1 MKKRLPA
8 LALVLAL
15 VLALAGCDRPP
26 QPSSNPFP
34 SPTAPPPV
42 LALFTTS
49 HDPWCAAVAEAGR
62 SWASERGWRVVEYD
76 CAGVGAT
83 RTLQVADFLR
93 GEKAELAVV
102 YGLEGTKAL
111 AAQTQALSEGGV
123 PVLAVSREYDPGSI
137 PEAVCA
143 IGPDREALAQAA
155 LDYFQSLAAGGV
167 LLLPDA
173 QDDPREGAVVDAFWG
188 GNVPIL
194 ELAYT
199 WGGTEFARD
208 YLLDALGRFPG
219 AAGVVC
225 CSRSGT
231 AGAYEALGI
240 LEGERDF
247 RILCLD
253 CSAQLLAELESG
265 AVDALLA
272 VSSRE
277 AGELLTAALDEAA
290 QGGERP
296 GVKTLE
302 VELLT
307 ADTAGQDL
315 GYR

>member
-8 LALVLAL
+8 LALLLAL
-15 VLALAGCDRPP
+15 LLGQAGCGRPP
-26 QPSSNPFP
+26 QPSP
-34 SPTAPPPV
+34 SPSPSPAAPPPV

-49 HDPWCAAVAEAGR
+49 HDPWCAVVAEAGR
-62 SWASERGWRVVEYD
+62 TWASERGWRVVEYD
-76 CAGVGAT
+76 CAGVGTT
-83 RTLQVADFLR
+83 RTLQVEDFLR
-93 GEKAELAVV
+93 GERAELAVV

-137 PEAVCA
+137 PRAVCA

-155 LDYFQSLAAGGV
+155 LDYFRPLAADGV
-167 LLLPDA
+167 LLLPDS
-173 QDDPREGAVVDAFWG
+173 QDDPREGAVADAFWG
-188 GNVPIL
+188 GSVPIL

-208 YLLDALGRFPG
+208 YLLDALPRFPG
-219 AAGVVC
+219 AAGAVC
-225 CSRSGT
+225 FSRVGT
-231 AGAYEALGI
+231 AGARAALGA
-240 LEGERDF
+240 LDGERDF

-253 CSAQLLAELESG
+253 CSAQLLADLESG

-272 VSSRE
+272 VSAQE
-277 AGELLTAALDEAA
+277 AGELLTAALDQAA
-290 QGGERP
+290 RGEEP
-296 GVKTLE
+296 GTKALT

-307 ADTAGQDL
+307 ADTAGQDM